1 MRRRDFIKLTAGSAA
16 AWSVAAHAQ
25 QPAMPVIGFLHS
37 STRESPDSVPN
48 RTAAFHRGLKEAGY
62 TEGENVA
69 IEYRW
74 AEGHYDRL
82 PELAADLVRRKV
94 AVIVAGANSAALAAK
109 VATATN
115 PIVFSTGSDPV
126 QLGLVPSLS
135 RPGSNITGVSGTT
148 NFLDPKRL
156 QLLHE
161 MVPSATVIAVLIN
174 PDFRDAEKELNEL
187 SSAAMAF
194 GQKLLILKA
203 STEREIEAAFITLVK
218 EHTGALIVT
227 NDAFFNSRPDVLVP
241 LAIRHAVP
249 TIFQYRE
256 FAAAGGLISYGG
268 SITENYHQA
277 GIYAGRIL
285 NGQKPSDLPVML
297 PTKFEL
303 VINLKTAKT
312 LGLTV
317 PPALLAQADEVVE

>member
-1 MRRRDFIKLTAGSAA
+1 
-16 AWSVAAHAQ
+16 
-25 QPAMPVIGFLHS
+25 
-37 STRESPDSVPN
+37 
-48 RTAAFHRGLKEAGY
+48 
-62 TEGENVA
+62 
-69 IEYRW
+69 
-74 AEGHYDRL
+74 L
-82 PELAADLVRRKV
+82 PELAAELVRRKV

-109 VATATN
+109 AATTTI

-135 RPGSNITGVSGTT
+135 RPGGNITGVSNTT
-148 NFLDPKRL
+148 NFLDPKRF

-161 MVPSATVIAVLIN
+161 VVPSAAVIAVLIN

-187 SSAAMAF
+187 PSAAKAF
-194 GQKLLILKA
+194 GQKLRILKA
-203 STEREIEAAFITLVK
+203 STEREIEASFMTLVK
-218 EHTGALIVT
+218 EHAGALIVT

-241 LAIRHAVP
+241 LAVRHAVP

-256 FAAAGGLISYGG
+256 FVAAGGLMSYGG

-277 GIYAGRIL
+277 GVYAGRIL

-303 VINLKTAKT
+303 AINLKAAKA
-312 LGLTV
+312 LGLTI
-317 PPALLAQADEVVE
+317 PLALQASADEVIE

>member
-1 MRRRDFIKLTAGSAA
+1 MNRRTFITLLSGAAA
-16 AWSVAAHAQ
+16 AWPLAARTQ
-25 QPAMPVIGFLHS
+25 QPEMPVIGFLHS
-37 STRESPDSVPN
+37 STRESPGSVPN

-62 TEGENVA
+62 TDGENVA

-94 AVIVAGANSAALAAK
+94 AVIMAGANNAAMAAK
-109 VATATN
+109 GATATI

-161 MVPSATVIAVLIN
+161 MVPSAAVIAVLIN

-194 GQKLLILKA
+194 G
-203 STEREIEAAFITLVK
+203 SF
-218 EHTGALIVT
+218 
-227 NDAFFNSRPDVLVP
+227 
-241 LAIRHAVP
+241 
-249 TIFQYRE
+249 
-256 FAAAGGLISYGG
+256 
-268 SITENYHQA
+268 
-277 GIYAGRIL
+277 
-285 NGQKPSDLPVML
+285 
-297 PTKFEL
+297 
-303 VINLKTAKT
+303 
-312 LGLTV
+312 
-317 PPALLAQADEVVE
+317 

>member
-1 MRRRDFIKLTAGSAA
+1 M
-16 AWSVAAHAQ
+16 
-25 QPAMPVIGFLHS
+25 S
-37 STRESPDSVPN
+37 S
-48 RTAAFHRGLKEAGY
+48 
-62 TEGENVA
+62 
-69 IEYRW
+69 
-74 AEGHYDRL
+74 
-82 PELAADLVRRKV
+82 
-94 AVIVAGANSAALAAK
+94 
-109 VATATN
+109 
-115 PIVFSTGSDPV
+115 
-126 QLGLVPSLS
+126 
-135 RPGSNITGVSGTT
+135 TT

-203 STEREIEAAFITLVK
+203 STVCEIEAAFITLVK
-218 EHTGALIVT
+218 EHTAALIVT

-277 GIYAGRIL
+277 GI
-285 NGQKPSDLPVML
+285 S
-297 PTKFEL
+297 
-303 VINLKTAKT
+303 
-312 LGLTV
+312 
-317 PPALLAQADEVVE
+317 PAVF